1 MTSNLAC
8 HHLLIVTQKR
18 LKSNNELVHHHLL
31 QAQLE
36 KNTNNKFK
44 KTMTSF
50 GSLSSSTP

>member
-18 LKSNNELVHHHLL
+18 LESNNELVHHHLL

-44 KTMTSF
+44 KMMTSF